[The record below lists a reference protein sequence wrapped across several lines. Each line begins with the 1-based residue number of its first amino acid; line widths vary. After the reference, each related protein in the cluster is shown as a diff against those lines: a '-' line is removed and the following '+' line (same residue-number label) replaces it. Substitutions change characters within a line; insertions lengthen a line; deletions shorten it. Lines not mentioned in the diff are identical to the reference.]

1 MIWIALGISLVVVAV
16 LAWPVL
22 RRGQSTATRADYDI
36 TVFQDQL
43 KEVDRDL
50 ARGVLT
56 APEADAARLE
66 IQRRILAVG
75 RAPAETVTTGT
86 RRSRIIGVG
95 LTAVAVPL
103 IAIGVYLKVGTPDPE
118 QAQLAALEAR
128 GADAEMS
135 TSDIDALVDRLAAR
149 VASEPDNPEG
159 YAILGR
165 TYRELGRFEEAA
177 QAFKR
182 LTELQP
188 NAEAYS
194 SLGEALSAMQNGRVT
209 EDAHAALMSAL
220 TLDRNDSRA
229 RFYLGLE
236 QAGNGNAKN
245 AIAIW
250 RDLTGTAPADA
261 PWLDMVRQQMAAVA
275 QDAGIAP
282 MSVEPK
288 HPLDLL
294 PQDAKATAQAMAAA
308 KPAAPASAAPAAPG
322 SDPADNPEQT
332 KMIEGMVAGLAAR
345 LEQNPADYD
354 GWMMLGRSYTVLR
367 QPDKAGEAYKKA
379 IALKPADVAP
389 RLQYAGLL
397 MMDVDPNA
405 QAPLPAELNTTV
417 AEILKLQPEH
427 PEALY
432 LAGLG
437 RAKTG
442 DTAGARGF
450 WQKAQKATQEGS
462 ALRNEID
469 RRLQLLK

>member
-1 MIWIALGISLVVVAV
+1 MIWIALGISLVAVGV

-22 RRGQSTATRADYDI
+22 RRGQSVATRADYDI

-43 KEVDRDL
+43 KDLDRDL

-56 APEADAARLE
+56 AAEAGAARLE
-66 IQRRILAVG
+66 IQRRILAAG
-75 RAPAETVTTGT
+75 RGPAETITTGT
-86 RRSRIIGVG
+86 NRSRIVGVG

-103 IAIGVYLKVGTPDPE
+103 IALGVYLKVGTPDPE

-128 GADAEMS
+128 GGEDMS
-135 TSDIDALVDRLAAR
+135 SSDIDALVDRLAAR

-165 TYRELGRFEEAA
+165 TYRELGRFEDAA
-177 QAFKR
+177 RAFKR
-182 LTELQP
+182 LIELQP
-188 NAEAYS
+188 DAEAYS
-194 SLGEALSAMQNGRVT
+194 SLGEALSAMQNGLVT
-209 EDAHAALMSAL
+209 DEAHAAFMSAL
-220 TLDRNDSRA
+220 TLDRGDARA

-236 QAGNGNAKN
+236 QAGKGNAQN

-250 RDLTGTAPADA
+250 RDLTGAAPADA
-261 PWLDMVRQQMAAVA
+261 PWVDMVRQQMAAVA
-275 QDAGIAP
+275 QDASIAP

-308 KPAAPASAAPAAPG
+308 KSAAPAAPG
-322 SDPADNPEQT
+322 TAPGDNPEQT

-345 LEQNPADYD
+345 LEQNPQDYD

-367 QPDKAGEAYKKA
+367 QADKAGEAYKKA

-405 QAPLPAELNTTV
+405 QAPLPAELNRTV
-417 AEILKLQPEH
+417 TEILKLQPEH

-442 DTAGARGF
+442 DAAGARGF
-450 WQKAQKATQEGS
+450 WRKAQKTAQEGS
-462 ALRNEID
+462 ALRGEID
-469 RRLQLLK
+469 RRLTLLK